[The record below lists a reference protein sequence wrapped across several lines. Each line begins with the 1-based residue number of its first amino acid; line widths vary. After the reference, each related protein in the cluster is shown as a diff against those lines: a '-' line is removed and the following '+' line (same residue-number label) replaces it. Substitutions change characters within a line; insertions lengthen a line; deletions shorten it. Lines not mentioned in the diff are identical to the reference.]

1 MRVLL
6 IESEKPPRAAEVDNT
21 LEAMQQ
27 VVGGY
32 IQAIYPFRE
41 EVAIVCNDE
50 GKLLGLPPNRALRDN
65 SGRIYDVI
73 AGTFFICAVS
83 TDGEG
88 FAGLTEGQMERYSQI
103 FQQPEMF
110 LRIDGKLV
118 CIPFDE

>member
-50 GKLLGLPPNRALRDN
+50 GKLLGLSPNRALRDN

-73 AGTFFICAVS
+73 AGTFFICAV
-83 TDGEG
+83 
-88 FAGLTEGQMERYSQI
+88 
-103 FQQPEMF
+103 
-110 LRIDGKLV
+110 
-118 CIPFDE
+118 